1 MNINPTFFFFF
12 FLSLPLKATAQNFW
26 SWTEEIAALSAA
38 LQGGLGA
45 AHSTIAVSDLPKK

>member
-1 MNINPTFFFFF
+1 MNINPTFFFF